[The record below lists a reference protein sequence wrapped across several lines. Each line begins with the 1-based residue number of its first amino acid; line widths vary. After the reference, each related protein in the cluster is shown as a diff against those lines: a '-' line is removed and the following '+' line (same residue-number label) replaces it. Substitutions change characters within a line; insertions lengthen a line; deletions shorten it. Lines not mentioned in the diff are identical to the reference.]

1 MAQGSCVSGTSAV
14 PRLNRVQ
21 RLNEHGCDVVRRH
34 WATHSIAGPLGADR
48 LVELT
53 AQRLVAAIGLAPPV
67 LAVDLEAGWMS
78 MPFISGAGLDRHWWR
93 RETTTASVLGVLEA
107 LRTLPASQL
116 PVISLADRASALH
129 RRLADL
135 APGVARRWE
144 SALRRCLEEWGR
156 ESALDRQALHCF
168 VHGDVSTDNVLCTPK
183 GQLILLDFEY
193 AHRGHR
199 LEDLAGLVVS
209 GAVAADRWSSWIGT
223 QDHALFATLVRTRS
237 LLDGIWT
244 DLAVALTGNAEAARA
259 H

>member
-1 MAQGSCVSGTSAV
+1 MTGTYPA
-14 PRLNRVQ
+14 PRLNRLQ
-21 RLNEHGCDVVRRH
+21 RLNEDGCDIIRRH
-34 WATHSIAGPLGADR
+34 WVSQAIADPLGADR

-78 MPFISGAGLDRHWWR
+78 MPFIAGAGLDRNWWYC
-93 RETTTASVLGVLEA
+93 ESTTASVLGVLEA
-107 LRTLPASQL
+107 LRTLPAAQL
-116 PVISLADRASALH
+116 PALSLVDRARALH

-135 APGVARRWE
+135 EPGMAGRWE
-144 SALRRCLEEWGR
+144 RPLERCLEAWRR
-156 ESALDRQALHCF
+156 ESALNFQALHCF
-168 VHGDVSTDNVLCTPK
+168 VHGDLSTDNVLCTPE

-209 GAVAADRWSSWIGT
+209 GAIEPARWANWVTT
-223 QDHALFATLVRTRS
+223 QDHALFATLVQTRA

-244 DLAVALTGNAEAARA
+244 DLAVALTGNAAAARA